1 MDYLTTNIL
10 KKLPYESRMPMT
22 DLDDFELLERD
33 GFGDIWYTKVW
44 RNLDRDGFWNDWD
57 TEIS

>member
-1 MDYLTTNIL
+1 
-10 KKLPYESRMPMT
+10 MT

-57 TEIS
+57 TELS